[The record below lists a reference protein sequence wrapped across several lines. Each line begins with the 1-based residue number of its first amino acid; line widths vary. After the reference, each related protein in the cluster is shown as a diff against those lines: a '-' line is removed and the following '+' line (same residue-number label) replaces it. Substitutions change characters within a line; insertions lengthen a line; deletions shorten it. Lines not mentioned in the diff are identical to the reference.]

1 MKIDIRQIK
10 PEGSEFHF
18 SESAEELEIS
28 TVGVKFPSAIETD
41 LTATLTGDEIIFQ
54 GEAYTEVEIEC
65 SRCLENFD
73 LPIEARLQFVVQM
86 IDSAQELSSE
96 DEDFEVI
103 PKTQTTL
110 DISQR
115 VREGILLTLPLKPL
129 CSEDCKGLCPMC
141 GINLNENDCDCM
153 PDKTD
158 ERWDALK
165 KLFDNQ

>member
-1 MKIDIRQIK
+1 MKIEIRQIK
-10 PEGSEFHF
+10 PDGSEFHF
-18 SESAEELEIS
+18 SESTEELEIS
-28 TVGVKFPSAIETD
+28 VEGVKFPSPIEVD
-41 LTATLTGDEIIFQ
+41 VTATLTGDEIIFQ

-65 SRCLENFD
+65 SRCLEIFD
-73 LPIEARLQFVVQM
+73 LLVETRLQFVVQM
-86 IDSAQELSSE
+86 LDTPQELSS
-96 DEDFEVI
+96 DNEDFEVI
-103 PKTQTTL
+103 PKNQMML

-115 VREGILLTLPLKPL
+115 VREGILLALPLKPL

-141 GINLNENDCDCM
+141 GINLNESECDCL